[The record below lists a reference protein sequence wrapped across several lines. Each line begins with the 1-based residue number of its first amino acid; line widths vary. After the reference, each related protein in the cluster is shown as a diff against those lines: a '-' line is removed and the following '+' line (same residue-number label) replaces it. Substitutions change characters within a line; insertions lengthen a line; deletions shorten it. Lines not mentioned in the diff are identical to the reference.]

1 MITIYTNKLNYENKH
16 NSNKSKKSEKIL
28 RVIMILISIFLLAT
42 TVSGQAQNNSQKI
55 NPVNSTKK
63 ILHVDQYIASKKQQI
78 KNAVGTQLRVEKL
91 IYDVQPAVYFKNNVM
106 KLYGE
111 QPVSLFTD
119 IKSLGAINATSFVKN
134 NIEIVT
140 IKIENASDLN
150 LIINLNL
157 LSEFPNL
164 QYIYIISNV
173 KCTESQII
181 NLVKSEN
188 PKLDVFFNIEKN
200 S

>member
-1 MITIYTNKLNYENKH
+1 MNYENKH

-63 ILHVDQYIASKKQQI
+63 ILHVDQYLASKKQQI

-106 KLYGE
+106 KLYGD

-119 IKSLGAINATSFVKN
+119 IKSLSAINATSFVKN